1 MTIEFIKDTNFKKAS
16 GNIKPDAK
24 RRIILPKIDTLPDV
38 TYQVYTNSLGQIIL
52 DPQVTIPASEAWLY
66 ANKEA
71 ISAVRRG
78 LQEAAQG
85 KISKLDLDTL

>member
-24 RRIILPKIDTLPDV
+24 RRIVLPKINTLPDV
-38 TYQVYTNSLGQIIL
+38 TYQIYTNSLGQIVL
-52 DPQVTIPASEAWLY
+52 DSQVTIPASEAWLY
-66 ANKEA
+66 ANEEA